1 MTPQQQNDFIVSLV
15 PGAQAAQKQWGVF
28 ASVSIAQAIFE
39 SAWGTKAPGN
49 NLYGIQAFNWHG
61 ATVMESTH
69 EYVHGVDTPEQE
81 KFRAYP
87 SPAESIAD
95 HAAFLANNGKP
106 TRYLAALN
114 AADGPSQAIAIGA
127 AGYSTTPG
135 YGQMIANEIHA
146 RNLTQY
152 DALTT

>member
-1 MTPQQQNDFIVSLV
+1 MTPQQQQDFITSLV
-15 PGAQAAQKQWGVF
+15 AGAQAAQKKYGVF

-39 SAWGTKAPGN
+39 SSWGTKAIGN
-49 NLYGIQAFNWHG
+49 NLYGIQAFNWTG
-61 ATVMESTH
+61 PTVIAASH
-69 EYVHGVDTPEQE
+69 EYVHGVYTPEQE

-87 SPAESIAD
+87 DFAASIAD
-95 HAAFLANNGKP
+95 HAAFIANNGKP
-106 TRYLAALN
+106 VRYMAALN
-114 AADGPSQAIAIGA
+114 AADGPSQALAIGA

-152 DALTT
+152 DKVTA